1 MLLTNHPGPAR
12 LSFGVSAKIKNQVNT
27 SSQIPDHYKQY
38 ELSFGEAEFTEG
50 PFGCY
55 FTQVFS
61 EPDWTIGW
69 MNFFINKQ
77 VTFNPVADTPMA
89 MLYCSLQ
96 GNIPA
101 KLHGRPGL
109 FSLQHRKF
117 GFYYVPPKLLNK
129 AIFKP
134 GHYKSIYFSFSA
146 AQLSKFV
153 SQHPQFVQL
162 QESLLQQAAN
172 GEQFQVFE
180 FNSKALQIVNEIKEC
195 RLEGAAVHIFL
206 QSRINELL
214 LIYFNLLSKPLK
226 DIIIPYEM
234 AIREATVYIGEHYSF
249 DISIPKLARKAG
261 MNINSFTTRFRKIIG
276 TTPAEYI
283 QRTRIQEAEHLLLHS
298 DLSVE
303 EIGAQ
308 VGFTSRT
315 YFSRVFK
322 KHHALSPVQYKY
334 KWEVSTAKGF
344 PLN

>member
-1 MLLTNHPGPAR
+1 MLLTNHPNPAR
-12 LSFGVSAKIKNQVNT
+12 LSFGVSAKMRNQVNI

-38 ELSFGEAEFTEG
+38 ELSFGETEFTEG

-55 FTQVFS
+55 FTQVIS

-77 VTFNPVADTPMA
+77 VTFTPVADIPMA

-96 GNIPA
+96 GNIVT
-101 KLHGRPGL
+101 KLYGRPGL

-129 AIFKP
+129 AVFKP

-146 AQLSKFV
+146 AHLSKFV
-153 SQHPQFVQL
+153 SQHLQFAQL
-162 QESLLQQAAN
+162 QESLLQQALN

-195 RLEGAAVHIFL
+195 RLEGPAIHIFL

-214 LIYFNLLSKPLK
+214 LIYFSLLTAPLK
-226 DIIIPYEM
+226 DINIPYET
-234 AIREATVYIGEHYSF
+234 AIRDASVYIGEHYSF

-261 MNINSFTTRFRKIIG
+261 MNINAFTTRFRKIMG

-283 QRTRIQEAEHLLLHS
+283 QRTRIEEAEHLLLHS
-298 DLSVE
+298 DMSVE

-315 YFSRVFK
+315 YFSRVFR
-322 KHHALSPVQYKY
+322 KHHALSPLQYKH
-334 KWEVSTAKGF
+334 KWETATAQRSR
-344 PLN
+344 LN